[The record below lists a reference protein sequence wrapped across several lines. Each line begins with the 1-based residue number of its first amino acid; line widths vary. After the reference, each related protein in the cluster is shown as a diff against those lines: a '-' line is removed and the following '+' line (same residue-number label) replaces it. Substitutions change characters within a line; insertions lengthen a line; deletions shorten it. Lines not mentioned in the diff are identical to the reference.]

1 MAQEKF
7 LPEWA
12 MWSFTVRVRLYY
24 PVREGIC
31 AINHMQISTMFPS
44 IMLVPIW
51 KKITILLY
59 FSDLGHRED
68 YRHWHFS
75 NRHGPAWQHIYPLH
89 LLHFLMEVARG
100 IMMLVLGSCGKVL
113 DSGGCRRLTVR
124 RGQGNPVWDAVPDVF
139 NQSTV
144 GHSWAPQPQWW
155 HLGEYI

>member
-1 MAQEKF
+1 MLHHAMAQEKF

-12 MWSFTVRVRLYY
+12 MWSFTVQVRLYY

-75 NRHGPAWQHIYPLH
+75 NRHGPACNDNIYILSISYIFWWKWLEVSWCLCWVH
-89 LLHFLMEVARG
+89 VARY
-100 IMMLVLGSCGKVL
+100 
-113 DSGGCRRLTVR
+113 
-124 RGQGNPVWDAVPDVF
+124 W
-139 NQSTV
+139 TV
-144 GHSWAPQPQWW
+144 GDAEDSLW
-155 HLGEYI
+155 GEDRVILCGTQFQMSSTNPL